1 MAGISKII
9 LDTDAGERVLV
20 DLTGDNVTADSLVT
34 GYTAHGADGEIVEG
48 ANPYELEA
56 TNTEVGTQTDLIAQ
70 IQTALEGKAAGGS
83 GGSGKPEQ
91 EKTVDITEN
100 GAHTVAPDAGYTM
113 SKVTVNVEVPDV
125 PAVVEELNV
134 TENGTYEPSTG
145 VDGFSKVVVDV
156 PSSGGGEPGLP
167 AGYARVDYIQFTGK
181 QIVDTK
187 IICNQDTKIRTIFT
201 REKSTQHYMFGVTSS
216 DSTASVT
223 AYFGGNWRFGNK
235 AQSKNP
241 IAREDLVYCGILSN
255 SEIAISGSVS
265 SISGVND
272 FETIGSLVLGT
283 CRSSSGNI
291 PSAIFVG
298 KTLLFEIWQSGDA
311 LVQRL
316 VPVVSADG
324 VYRFFDT
331 VSQTF
336 FDSITDT
343 PLGGG
348 NL

>member
-1 MAGISKII
+1 MSQDLLVNSITYNGVESVSIAKTDGSKAVFLDEEPINAEVETQSELIS
-9 LDTDAGERVLV
+9 
-20 DLTGDNVTADSLVT
+20 
-34 GYTAHGADGEIVEG
+34 
-48 ANPYELEA
+48 
-56 TNTEVGTQTDLIAQ
+56 Q
-70 IQTALEGKAAGGS
+70 ICAALEGKAAGG
-83 GGSGKPEQ
+83 GS
-91 EKTVDITEN
+91 
-100 GAHTVAPDAGYTM
+100 
-113 SKVTVNVEVPDV
+113 
-125 PAVVEELNV
+125 
-134 TENGTYEPSTG
+134 
-145 VDGFSKVVVDV
+145 
-156 PSSGGGEPGLP
+156 GGEPGLP
-167 AGYARVDYIQFTGK
+167 AGYARVDYIQFTGE
-181 QIVDTK
+181 QIVDTG

-272 FETIGSLVLGT
+272 FETIGSLVLGA

-291 PSAIFVG
+291 PSATFVG

-311 LVQRL
+311 LVRKL
-316 VPVVSADG
+316 VPVVSSEG